1 MFKHILAP
9 LDGSQLA
16 EAALPATVYLA
27 QTLGATVTLL
37 HGIEYKAPPTVH
49 GDNHLTTPEAARAYL
64 SAVAARYFGNAPFV
78 RQHVHASQSTDVAQT
93 IVAHTEELQADL
105 IVMCTH
111 GQGYLRTR
119 LFGSMVEKVI
129 ALGNTPVLLI
139 NPETVP
145 TPFQCQQIL
154 APLDGEPAHEQGLP
168 VAVTLAQGCQAS
180 LHLVMVI
187 PTPGTLPPHQA
198 ATGRLLPGVT
208 AALLQLSQ
216 EGALTYLQTKQSA
229 LAAPGL
235 TVTST
240 VQRGDP
246 VEAII
251 AAAQSVHADLIV
263 LGTHGKT
270 HLDAFWSGS
279 VTPRLAAQS
288 PIPLL
293 LAPVRAEGGDK
304 GRLDD

>member
-1 MFKHILAP
+1 MFTHILAP

-16 EAALPATVYLA
+16 ESALPATAYLA
-27 QTLGATVTLL
+27 RTFKAQVTLF

-49 GDNHLTTPEAARAYL
+49 GETHLTTSEAAKTYL
-64 SAVAARYFGNAPFV
+64 TKVAQRYFGNDVPV
-78 RQHVHASQSTDVAQT
+78 QQHVHLSQSTDVAQT

-111 GQGYLRTR
+111 GQGHLRTR
-119 LFGSMVEKVI
+119 LFGSMVQKVI

-154 APLDGEPAHEQGLP
+154 APLDGEPAHEQGLS
-168 VAVTLAQGCQAS
+168 VALALAQGCQAP

-187 PTPGTLPPHQA
+187 PTPGTLPPSQA
-198 ATGRLLPGVT
+198 ATGRLLPGAT
-208 AALLQLSQ
+208 AALLRLSQ
-216 EGALTYLQTKQSA
+216 EGAQTYLRNKQQA
-229 LAAPGL
+229 LAAAGV

-240 VQRGDP
+240 VRRGEP
-246 VEAII
+246 VEAIL
-251 AAAQSVHADLIV
+251 AAAQGVDAALLV

-288 PIPLL
+288 PLPLL
-293 LAPVRAEGGDK
+293 LVPVRGEG
-304 GRLDD
+304 

>member
-16 EAALPATVYLA
+16 EAALPAVVYLA
-27 QTLGATVTLL
+27 QTLGASVTLF
-37 HGIEYKAPPTVH
+37 HGIEYKAPTTVH
-49 GDNHLTTPEAARAYL
+49 GDRHLTTPDAARAYL
-64 SAVAARYFGNAPFV
+64 REVAARTFGPATPV

-111 GQGYLRTR
+111 GQGDLRTR

-139 NPETVP
+139 NPETAP
-145 TPFQCQQIL
+145 TSFHCQQIL
-154 APLDGEPAHEQGLP
+154 APLDGEPDHEQGLP
-168 VAVTLAQGCQAS
+168 VAVALAQGCQAP

-187 PTPGTLPPHQA
+187 PTPDTLPPYQA
-198 ATGRLLPGVT
+198 ATGRLLPGAT

-216 EGALTYLQTKQSA
+216 EGALAYLHTKQRA
-229 LAAPGL
+229 LADTGL
-235 TVTST
+235 MVTT
-240 VQRGDP
+240 AVGRGDP
-246 VEAII
+246 VAAII
-251 AAAQSVHADLIV
+251 AAAQHVHADLIV

-293 LAPVRAEGGDK
+293 LAPVRAE
-304 GRLDD
+304 R

>member
-1 MFKHILAP
+1 MFTHILAP

-16 EAALPATVYLA
+16 ESALPATAYLA
-27 QTLGATVTLL
+27 QTLGAKVTLF

-49 GDNHLTTPEAARAYL
+49 GETHLTTPEAARAYL
-64 SAVAARYFGNAPFV
+64 AEVATHYFGSDAPV
-78 RQHVHASQSTDVAQT
+78 LQHVHASQSTDVAQT

-111 GQGYLRTR
+111 GQGHLRTR
-119 LFGSMVEKVI
+119 LFGSMVQKVI

-139 NPETVP
+139 DPETVP
-145 TPFQCQQIL
+145 TPFHCQQIL
-154 APLDGEPAHEQGLP
+154 VALDGEPAHEQGLP
-168 VAVTLAQGCQAS
+168 VAVALAQRCQAP

-198 ATGRLLPGVT
+198 ATGRLLPGAT

-216 EGALTYLQTKQSA
+216 EGAQNYLQTKQQMLTARGLAITSA
-229 LAAPGL
+229 
-235 TVTST
+235 VY
-240 VQRGDP
+240 RGDP
-246 VEAII
+246 AAAII
-251 AAAQSVHADLIV
+251 AAAQRVQAELIV

-279 VTPRLAAQS
+279 VTPHLAAQS
-288 PIPLL
+288 PLPLL
-293 LAPVRAEGGDK
+293 LVPVRGEREETRD
-304 GRLDD
+304 

>member
-1 MFKHILAP
+1 MFTHILAP
-9 LDGSQLA
+9 LDGSHLA
-16 EAALPATVYLA
+16 ESALPATAYLA
-27 QTLGATVTLL
+27 RALGATVTLF

-49 GDNHLTTPEAARAYL
+49 GETHLTTPEAAWAYL
-64 SAVAARYFGNAPFV
+64 AAVAARYFGSDVPV

-111 GQGYLRTR
+111 GQGHLRTR
-119 LFGSMVEKVI
+119 LFGSMVQKVI

-139 NPETVP
+139 NPETAP
-145 TPFQCQQIL
+145 RPFHCQQIL
-154 APLDGEPAHEQGLP
+154 AALDGEPAHEQGLP
-168 VAVTLAQGCQAS
+168 VAVTLAQGCQAP

-187 PTPGTLPPHQA
+187 PTPSTLPPHQA
-198 ATGRLLPGVT
+198 ATGRLLPGAT

-216 EGALTYLQTKQSA
+216 EGAHSYLQTKQQT
-229 LAAPGL
+229 LATTGL
-235 TVTST
+235 TVSSS
-240 VQRGDP
+240 VYRGDP

-263 LGTHGKT
+263 LGTHGKA

-293 LAPVRAEGGDK
+293 LAPVRAE
-304 GRLDD
+304 R